1 MVGFQDDAVI
11 RIAIVGGGISG
22 LAAAYELELAR
33 RRGADVDWQLFEASG
48 RLGGIVETTRRGTAA
63 GEFILEGG
71 PDGWVSEKPWARELA
86 TELGLESEIMH
97 SNDAT
102 RKTYIALRAGA
113 QPHAQLKLVPMADRM
128 RMMVPEGVEAL
139 GALDD
144 SPLFSAGAKAAY
156 AAEPGRAAELRA
168 SAPNADESVAS
179 FVARHFGAEVLEKV
193 GAPLLS
199 GVFGGDVHR
208 LSVRSVM
215 PAFVAMEREHG
226 SLIVAM
232 DARRAERGDRPKQ
245 PIFTSLRRGMTSL
258 VEAIVETLPAGRLH
272 LREGIAAV
280 AREAEGWIVTT
291 AAARR
296 CAFDRVLLACSVD
309 AARDLLAGIDAEAAE
324 LLPTDASSA
333 ETAAE
338 FTVPPGFGFLVP
350 AVQIS
355 GGSPRAEPQL
365 LAATFVDQ
373 KFPDRAPRGARVLRA
388 FFGSGSAEYFR
399 GATDEAIAAVALR
412 QLQAIL
418 GPMPAPDASLTSV
431 RRWPRSLPQYEVG
444 HLDRMAQ
451 LDERVAAMDGLTL
464 LGNSYRGVGVPDL
477 IREARAA
484 VRGLLW

>member
-1 MVGFQDDAVI
+1 
-11 RIAIVGGGISG
+11 
-22 LAAAYELELAR
+22 
-33 RRGADVDWQLFEASG
+33 
-48 RLGGIVETTRRGTAA
+48 
-63 GEFILEGG
+63 
-71 PDGWVSEKPWARELA
+71 
-86 TELGLESEIMH
+86 
-97 SNDAT
+97 
-102 RKTYIALRAGA
+102 
-113 QPHAQLKLVPMADRM
+113 
-128 RMMVPEGVEAL
+128 
-139 GALDD
+139 
-144 SPLFSAGAKAAY
+144 
-156 AAEPGRAAELRA
+156 
-168 SAPNADESVAS
+168 
-179 FVARHFGAEVLEKV
+179 
-193 GAPLLS
+193 
-199 GVFGGDVHR
+199 
-208 LSVRSVM
+208 
-215 PAFVAMEREHG
+215 
-226 SLIVAM
+226 
-232 DARRAERGDRPKQ
+232 
-245 PIFTSLRRGMTSL
+245 
-258 VEAIVETLPAGRLH
+258 
-272 LREGIAAV
+272 
-280 AREAEGWIVTT
+280 
-291 AAARR
+291 
-296 CAFDRVLLACSVD
+296 VD

-324 LLPTDASSA
+324 LLPTDASSAVLAAFAWPA